1 MKVQGQIPPST
12 GYTLFYCSSLYRASQ
27 MCFLQIETGPSTSK
41 RTTTRFIGALW
52 NRTRGIAKLCLEL
65 FLGRKTVAL
74 GDLICHL
81 SRQWRHNPSFTR
93 GSQDFFTRQK
103 ERERKDCERQ
113 AQNRQYKRLRASA
126 FLSPI

>member
-81 SRQWRHNPSFTR
+81 SRQWRHRLPEEVRTFSLAR
-93 GSQDFFTRQK
+93 KKGK
-103 ERERKDCERQ
+103 EMTVR
-113 AQNRQYKRLRASA
+113 ARLRTDSTKD
-126 FLSPI
+126 